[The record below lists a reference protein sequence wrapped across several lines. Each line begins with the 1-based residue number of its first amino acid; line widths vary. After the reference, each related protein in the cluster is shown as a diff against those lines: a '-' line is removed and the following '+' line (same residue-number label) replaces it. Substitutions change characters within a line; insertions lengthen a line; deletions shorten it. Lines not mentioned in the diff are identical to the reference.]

1 MSLEQRINSWLQ
13 KIETASKST
22 LQAKQACATKSSD
35 SEHCSKRRRLNP
47 PTPDASR
54 TGDSHGM
61 ASSRRDPR
69 PSKRSHDKTQA
80 GDDDEFQTP
89 RPPKRKLETP
99 RSESGTSL
107 SSTQSR
113 SQVSEISGYSSPTK
127 QLRALELHTRGVLP
141 RELSAFRHKPPSLE
155 TLLDQIDLALSGFG
169 LLPSSQRSTLDHLD
183 EETYSDFKFTKQPV
197 LSNFL
202 FSEQRDQ
209 LGETPPP
216 EIIHRILHQA
226 AYCNS
231 KNCSEADWN
240 MEVHH
245 RVLEAAL
252 RPLRGCQ
259 MSQLFDFRLS
269 TTASIIAEYH
279 VTSASKKVD
288 FCMYIDPKCD
298 ETTIAQVSQAIHML
312 RNILPLGMFNHT
324 NLSPIS
330 DSPIAVS
337 IETKKTGEG
346 WENAKLQ
353 MEIWMAAHWQF
364 LRKLLDLRQRAANES
379 SLMKQVEGVIASTSE
394 ADKVWQLPKFMPG
407 IIIQGHDWHLIITTP
422 EGKKITFW
430 QKQSFGDTWSS
441 KGIYK
446 IIYNLQLLRKWAQEE
461 YWIWLRELLL
471 EWPRYKGE
479 LVVV

>member
-1 MSLEQRINSWLQ
+1 MSLEHRINSWLQ
-13 KIETASKST
+13 QIKTASKST
-22 LQAKQACATKSSD
+22 HQAKPACDTKSSD

-54 TGDSHGM
+54 SGDSHSM
-61 ASSRRDPR
+61 ASNRRHHS
-69 PSKRSHDKTQA
+69 PSKRSHDETQA

-107 SSTQSR
+107 SSTQSL
-113 SQVSEISGYSSPTK
+113 SQVSERSGYSSPTK
-127 QLRALELHTRGVLP
+127 QLRALELHTRGVIAG
-141 RELSAFRHKPPSLE
+141 ELSAFRHKPPSLE
-155 TLLDQIDLALSGFG
+155 ALLDQIDLALSGFG
-169 LLPSSQRSTLDHLD
+169 LLPSSQRSTLDQLD
-183 EETYSDFKFTKQPV
+183 EETYSNFKWTKQPV

-216 EIIHRILHQA
+216 EIVHRILHQA

-231 KNCSEADWN
+231 KSCSEADWN

-252 RPLRGCQ
+252 RPLQGCQ

-298 ETTIAQVSQAIHML
+298 ETTQVSQIIHML

-324 NLSPIS
+324 NLSPLS
-330 DSPIAVS
+330 DNPIAVS

-364 LRKLLDLRQRAANES
+364 LRKLLGLRQRAANELS
-379 SLMKQVEGVIASTSE
+379 SMKQAEGVIAPNSE
-394 ADKVWQLPKFMPG
+394 ADKVWQLPKFMPC

-422 EGKKITFW
+422 EGEKTTFW

-461 YWIWLRELLL
+461 YWTWLRELLL

>member
-1 MSLEQRINSWLQ
+1 MSLEHKINSWLQ
-13 KIETASKST
+13 QIETALKPT
-22 LQAKQACATKSSD
+22 HQAKPACATKSSD
-35 SEHCSKRRRLNP
+35 SEHCSKRRRLKP

-54 TGDSHGM
+54 SGDSHSM
-61 ASSRRDPR
+61 ASNRRHPS
-69 PSKRSHDKTQA
+69 PSKRGHDETQA
-80 GDDDEFQTP
+80 GDNDEFQTP
-89 RPPKRKLETP
+89 RPPRRKLETP
-99 RSESGTSL
+99 TSESGTSL

-113 SQVSEISGYSSPTK
+113 SQVSERSGYSSPTK
-127 QLRALELHTRGVLP
+127 QLRELELHTRGVIP
-141 RELSAFRHKPPSLE
+141 GELSAFRHKPPSLE
-155 TLLDQIDLALSGFG
+155 TLLDQIDLALAGFG
-169 LLPSSQRSTLDHLD
+169 LLPLSQRSTLDQLD
-183 EETYSDFKFTKQPV
+183 EETYGDFKWTKQPI

-202 FSEQRDQ
+202 FSEKRDH
-209 LGETPPP
+209 LGETPSP
-216 EIIHRILHQA
+216 EIVHRILHQA

-231 KNCSEADWN
+231 KSCSEADWN

-252 RPLRGCQ
+252 RPLQGCQ
-259 MSQLFDFRLS
+259 MNQLFDFRLS
-269 TTASIIAEYH
+269 
-279 VTSASKKVD
+279 
-288 FCMYIDPKCD
+288 
-298 ETTIAQVSQAIHML
+298 
-312 RNILPLGMFNHT
+312 PL
-324 NLSPIS
+324 S
-330 DSPIAVS
+330 DNPIAVS

-353 MEIWMAAHWQF
+353 MQIWMAAHWQF

-379 SLMKQVEGVIASTSE
+379 SSMKQAEGVIAPNSE

-422 EGKKITFW
+422 EGEKTIFW

-446 IIYNLQLLRKWAQEE
+446 IVYNLQLLRKWAQEE
-461 YWIWLRELLL
+461 YWTWLRELLL

>member
-1 MSLEQRINSWLQ
+1 MSLEHRINSWLQ
-13 KIETASKST
+13 QIKTLSKST
-22 LQAKQACATKSSD
+22 HQAKPACATKSSD

-54 TGDSHGM
+54 SGDSHSM
-61 ASSRRDPR
+61 ASNRRHPS
-69 PSKRSHDKTQA
+69 PSKRSHDETQA
-80 GDDDEFQTP
+80 GDNNEFQTP

-99 RSESGTSL
+99 TSES
-107 SSTQSR
+107 
-113 SQVSEISGYSSPTK
+113 VSERSGYSSPTK
-127 QLRALELHTRGVLP
+127 QLRALELHTRDVIPG
-141 RELSAFRHKPPSLE
+141 ELSAFRHKPPSLE
-155 TLLDQIDLALSGFG
+155 ALLDQIDLALSGFG
-169 LLPSSQRSTLDHLD
+169 LLPS
-183 EETYSDFKFTKQPV
+183 
-197 LSNFL
+197 
-202 FSEQRDQ
+202 
-209 LGETPPP
+209 
-216 EIIHRILHQA
+216 ILYQA

-231 KNCSEADWN
+231 KSCSEADWN

-252 RPLRGCQ
+252 RPLQGCQ

-298 ETTIAQVSQAIHML
+298 ETTQVSQIVHML

-324 NLSPIS
+324 NLSPLS
-330 DSPIAVS
+330 DNLIAVS
-337 IETKKTGEG
+337 IKTKKTGEG

-379 SLMKQVEGVIASTSE
+379 SSMKQAEGVIAPNSE

-422 EGKKITFW
+422 EGEKTIFW

-461 YWIWLRELLL
+461 YWTWLRELLL

>member
-13 KIETASKST
+13 QIETASKST
-22 LQAKQACATKSSD
+22 LQVKQACATKSSD
-35 SEHCSKRRRLNP
+35 SEHCSKRRRVNP

-54 TGDSHGM
+54 SGDSHSM
-61 ASSRRDPR
+61 ASNRRDPS

-113 SQVSEISGYSSPTK
+113 SQVSERSGYSSPTK
-127 QLRALELHTRGVLP
+127 QLRALELHTRGVIP
-141 RELSAFRHKPPSLE
+141 RELSAFHHKPPSLE

-169 LLPSSQRSTLDHLD
+169 LLPSSQRSTLDQLD
-183 EETYSDFKFTKQPV
+183 EETYSNFKWTKQPV

-231 KNCSEADWN
+231 KSCSEADWN

-259 MSQLFDFRLS
+259 MSQLFDFRL
-269 TTASIIAEYH
+269 
-279 VTSASKKVD
+279 
-288 FCMYIDPKCD
+288 
-298 ETTIAQVSQAIHML
+298 
-312 RNILPLGMFNHT
+312 R
-324 NLSPIS
+324 
-330 DSPIAVS
+330 
-337 IETKKTGEG
+337 
-346 WENAKLQ
+346 
-353 MEIWMAAHWQF
+353 
-364 LRKLLDLRQRAANES
+364 
-379 SLMKQVEGVIASTSE
+379 
-394 ADKVWQLPKFMPG
+394 
-407 IIIQGHDWHLIITTP
+407 
-422 EGKKITFW
+422 
-430 QKQSFGDTWSS
+430 
-441 KGIYK
+441 
-446 IIYNLQLLRKWAQEE
+446 
-461 YWIWLRELLL
+461 
-471 EWPRYKGE
+471 
-479 LVVV
+479 

>member
-1 MSLEQRINSWLQ
+1 MSLERRINSWLQ
-13 KIETASKST
+13 KVDTAPKST
-22 LQAKQACATKSSD
+22 HQAKLAYATKPND
-35 SEHCSKRRRLNP
+35 SEHFSKRRRLNA

-54 TGDSHGM
+54 SGDSHSM
-61 ASSRRDPR
+61 SSNRRDPS
-69 PSKRSHDKTQA
+69 PSKRSHDETQA
-80 GDDDEFQTP
+80 GDDDDFQTP

-113 SQVSEISGYSSPTK
+113 SQVSNRSGYSSPTK
-127 QLRALELHTRGVLP
+127 QLRALELHTRGVIP
-141 RELSAFRHKPPSLE
+141 GELSAFRHKPPSLE
-155 TLLDQIDLALSGFG
+155 ALLNQIDLALAGVG
-169 LLPSSQRSTLDHLD
+169 LLPSSQRSTLDQLD
-183 EETYSDFKFTKQPV
+183 EETYSNFNWTKQPV
-197 LSNFL
+197 LSDFL

-216 EIIHRILHQA
+216 EIVHRILHQA

-252 RPLRGCQ
+252 RPLQGCQ

-269 TTASIIAEYH
+269 
-279 VTSASKKVD
+279 
-288 FCMYIDPKCD
+288 
-298 ETTIAQVSQAIHML
+298 
-312 RNILPLGMFNHT
+312 PL
-324 NLSPIS
+324 S
-330 DSPIAVS
+330 DNPIAIS

-346 WENAKLQ
+346 WESAKLQ

-379 SLMKQVEGVIASTSE
+379 SLIKQVEGVIASSPE

-422 EGKKITFW
+422 EGEKTIFW

-461 YWIWLRELLL
+461 YWTWLRELLL

>member
-1 MSLEQRINSWLQ
+1 MSLEHRINSWLQ
-13 KIETASKST
+13 QIKTASKST
-22 LQAKQACATKSSD
+22 HQAKPACATKSSD

-54 TGDSHGM
+54 SGDSHSM
-61 ASSRRDPR
+61 VSNRRHPS
-69 PSKRSHDKTQA
+69 PSKRSHDETQA
-80 GDDDEFQTP
+80 GDNDEFQTP

-99 RSESGTSL
+99 TSESGTSL

-113 SQVSEISGYSSPTK
+113 SQVSERSGYSSPTK
-127 QLRALELHTRGVLP
+127 QLRALELHTRGVIP
-141 RELSAFRHKPPSLE
+141 GELSAFRHKPPSLE
-155 TLLDQIDLALSGFG
+155 ALLDQIDLALSGFG
-169 LLPSSQRSTLDHLD
+169 LLPSSQRSTLDQLD
-183 EETYSDFKFTKQPV
+183 EETYSNFKWTKQPI

-216 EIIHRILHQA
+216 EIVHRILHQA

-231 KNCSEADWN
+231 KSCSEADWN

-252 RPLRGCQ
+252 RPLQGCQ

-269 TTASIIAEYH
+269 
-279 VTSASKKVD
+279 
-288 FCMYIDPKCD
+288 
-298 ETTIAQVSQAIHML
+298 
-312 RNILPLGMFNHT
+312 PL
-324 NLSPIS
+324 S
-330 DSPIAVS
+330 DNPIAIS

-379 SLMKQVEGVIASTSE
+379 SSMKQAEGVIAPNSV

-422 EGKKITFW
+422 EGEKTIFW

-461 YWIWLRELLL
+461 YWTWLRELLL